1 MYTPFNILEISIH
14 TDGFQWSSFIPFN
27 VIESIG
33 LLDFNNNKLNVK
45 INMFVDE
52 DGITNVIFYP
62 IAVLYNDT
70 DYDIKI
76 RDP

>member
-1 MYTPFNILEISIH
+1 M
-14 TDGFQWSSFIPFN
+14 
-27 VIESIG
+27 IESIG

-70 DYDIKI
+70 DYEIKI